1 LIFLKFLSPSTFSYV
16 RFGSYSFNKLK
27 KNNKTLIDYFPVY
40 FLWHCQTLKNN
51 LFFRNSLFIETT
63 FLKKLLSSKQ
73 TGPKKEE
80 EEKDLIPNL
89 YIYICKW
96 WSYIIQQWQI
106 GILSKWRSKE
116 NNILQIF
123 KFLSNKK

>member
-1 LIFLKFLSPSTFSYV
+1 
-16 RFGSYSFNKLK
+16 
-27 KNNKTLIDYFPVY
+27 
-40 FLWHCQTLKNN
+40 LKNN

-89 YIYICKW
+89 YIYI
-96 WSYIIQQWQI
+96 YMQMMIIYNSTMTNRY
-106 GILSKWRSKE
+106 LE
-116 NNILQIF
+116 
-123 KFLSNKK
+123 